1 MDNFELIHLLRR
13 AARHSREGMEEGRF
27 GMMPPPPPFGELPP
41 EGEQRGPHPCGPG
54 PRGPHPFG
62 PEPHGMG
69 PDGPCGRGPHGMGP
83 HRERERVL
91 CLLDETE
98 GVSQQKLA
106 LILGIRPQSLSELLG
121 KLEKDGL
128 LLREKNPDDRRETL
142 VSLTAEGKARAA
154 SFEEERRRAGDAFLA
169 PLTEEERETLGALL
183 TKLLEGQEEE

>member
-27 GMMPPPPPFGELPP
+27 GMMPPPPPFGALPP

-62 PEPHGMG
+62 PGPHGMG
-69 PDGPCGRGPHGMGP
+69 PGGPCGRGPHGMGP

-142 VSLTAEGKARAA
+142 VSLTAEGKARAT
-154 SFEEERRRAGDAFLA
+154 SFEEERRRSG
-169 PLTEEERETLGALL
+169 EERETLGALL